1 MERYKKEG
9 KGSQEME
16 DYLKTMLDNEVKPI
30 WPKGWM
36 QSRYVTLVQNHKNLI
51 IICLKVFLYLIVYAD
66 VLCLHMCRCRVL
78 MKESRSILNLFPS
91 LP

>member
-1 MERYKKEG
+1 MERYKREG

-36 QSRYVTLVQNHKNLI
+36 QSRYVTLVQNH
-51 IICLKVFLYLIVYAD
+51 
-66 VLCLHMCRCRVL
+66 
-78 MKESRSILNLFPS
+78 
-91 LP
+91 